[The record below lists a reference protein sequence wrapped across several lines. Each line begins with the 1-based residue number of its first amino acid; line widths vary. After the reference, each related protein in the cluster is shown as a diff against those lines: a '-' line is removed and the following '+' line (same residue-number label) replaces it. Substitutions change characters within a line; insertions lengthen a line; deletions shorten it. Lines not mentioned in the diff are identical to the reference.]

1 MESGL
6 QEGKIQNKV
15 NTYLTSDLYLAVHL
29 LCCGVRLRDIRRIG
43 LKKAEFCFEEP
54 GTEVIDSYYEKT
66 KKFPTQEV
74 LYSLKTLKN
83 RVYNAPIE
91 D

>member
-1 MESGL
+1 MN
-6 QEGKIQNKV
+6 I
-15 NTYLTSDLYLAVHL
+15 YFTSDLYLAVHL
-29 LCCGVRLRDIRRIG
+29 LCCGVKLKTIRRIS
-43 LKKAEFCFEEP
+43 LKKAEFGFDEP
-54 GTEVIDSYYEKT
+54 GTGIMDSYYEKT